1 MQDRHTKSMQRLLG
15 MEGDMKPSFMAEPK
29 SKQKHRANVNNDDI
43 IIDVKP
49 TSNGGNDEDNGY
61 ESFTL

>member
-1 MQDRHTKSMQRLLG
+1 
-15 MEGDMKPSFMAEPK
+15 MAEPK